1 MEVNYVTKRTIFSSL
16 KINTYLYYRSS
27 KTWEFFFLNCASEH
41 SLLFSVIVRESRQT
55 LNKMPFPLETLV
67 IDLALILLR
76 YGIFLEYTE
85 DFDLIID
92 FNQRFTIPLSNNRI
106 LNIVFNAAII
116 DVLNFE

>member
-1 MEVNYVTKRTIFSSL
+1 MQA
-16 KINTYLYYRSS
+16 KIHYYLV
-27 KTWEFFFLNCASEH
+27 LN
-41 SLLFSVIVRESRQT
+41 IVRESRQT
-55 LNKMPFPLETLV
+55 LNKLDAVSPRNYMYFPLSLV
-67 IDLALILLR
+67 IDFALILLR

-85 DFDLIID
+85 DFNLIID